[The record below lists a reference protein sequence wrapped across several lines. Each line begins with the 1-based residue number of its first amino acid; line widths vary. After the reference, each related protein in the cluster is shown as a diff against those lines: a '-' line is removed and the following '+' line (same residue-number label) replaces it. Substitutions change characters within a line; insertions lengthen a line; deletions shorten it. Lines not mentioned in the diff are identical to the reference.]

1 VVEVH
6 RDEGVAIHIGPEPCV
21 YVRESKSGTYGSVRG
36 RSAMSVPTATRNS
49 GLASVCH
56 FQLKPGVFLGFGL
69 RYCDRDPFA
78 QSIEIA
84 EQAFVSISGKMPAH
98 KFRHI
103 RLAPRPPCAI
113 AR

>member
-1 VVEVH
+1 
-6 RDEGVAIHIGPEPCV
+6 
-21 YVRESKSGTYGSVRG
+21 
-36 RSAMSVPTATRNS
+36 MSVPTATRNS

-69 RYCDRDPFA
+69 RYFDRDPFS

-84 EQAFVSISGKMPAH
+84 EQAFVSISGKC
-98 KFRHI
+98 
-103 RLAPRPPCAI
+103 PRKSFDTSGSPPVPPCAI